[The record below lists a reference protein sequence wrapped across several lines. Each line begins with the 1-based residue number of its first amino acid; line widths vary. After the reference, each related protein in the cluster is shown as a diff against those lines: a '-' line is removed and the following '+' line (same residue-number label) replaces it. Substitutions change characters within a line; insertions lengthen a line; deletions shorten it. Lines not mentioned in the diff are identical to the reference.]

1 MRFEDLRVGVNR
13 VNQTIT
19 VNDVSH
25 EFVIYTLALPVKPQV
40 QATFSKEGVAQK
52 VVKIFKKEIQVGDKA
67 FDDMVYV
74 STDTPD
80 ATLAFLKDQDTQSSI
95 FAWVATGGDL
105 SIRDN
110 VVIARVP
117 GADSGDDP
125 ALVRIVVRLI
135 GR

>member
-1 MRFEDLRVGVNR
+1 MRFQDLQVGVNR

-19 VNDVSH
+19 VNDISH

-105 SIRDN
+105 IIRDN
-110 VVIARVP
+110 VVISRVP
-117 GADSGDDP
+117 GAD
-125 ALVRIVVRLI
+125 
-135 GR
+135 

>member
-1 MRFEDLRVGVNR
+1 MRFQDLQVGVNR

-19 VNDVSH
+19 VNDISH